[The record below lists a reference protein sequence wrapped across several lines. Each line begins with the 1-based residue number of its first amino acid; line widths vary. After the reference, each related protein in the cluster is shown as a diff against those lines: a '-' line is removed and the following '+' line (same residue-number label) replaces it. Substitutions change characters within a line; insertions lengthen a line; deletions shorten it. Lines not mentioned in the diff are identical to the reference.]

1 VFNFGNRLR
10 IIQAE
15 TGTGKSTILTA
26 QLQKEYGS
34 LPLLSI
40 QPRMQNATGLY
51 SYMKSLGYDVG
62 CVTGTIKHPSSMLD
76 YATTGCG
83 QFLIEQRQYGIVV
96 FDEIQDATPETAYMI
111 YRALLL
117 EHMVIIM
124 SATIPQWV
132 LSFDVEIEELTNKP
146 KKFFTQTYFNTSFD
160 QFLAGSKNIKRRDM
174 LENVLQR
181 GNAVI
186 FLNGDIDLNDF
197 MLDYGQDLDYAI
209 EDGDATKSII
219 FRGTKDSAK
228 MIKDIKYGL
237 FPNKGRLIITNISLG
252 TGVTIPNLLAIWD
265 KGKILRGHSE
275 LGKTKYH
282 HDLWFDGITYSEM
295 HQRQSRGGRVCNT
308 KYYCALPYAK
318 LRQDKTYPFQN
329 SEKEIA
335 EIAAYLEPTRRIQY
349 FNFLRFCNLITPDN
363 DIDLRLDDITN
374 SEAVH
379 RFFDGFDMY
388 TNIKATTWEH
398 TMLFTRI
405 VSKMIEESRHKLS
418 SKQIKAILKGDEETI
433 DALQPE
439 YCPVHNRII
448 SLAVQANELLASF
461 EERLEHTI
469 DLHLEHELVTAC

>member
-1 VFNFGNRLR
+1 MFNFGNRLR

-26 QLQKEYGS
+26 QLQQEYGT

-62 CVTGTIKHPSSMLD
+62 CVTGTIKHASSMLD

-83 QFLIEQRQYGIVV
+83 QYLIEQQQYGIIV
-96 FDEIQDATPETAYMI
+96 FDEIQDATAETAYMI

-124 SATIPQWV
+124 SATIPEWV
-132 LSFDVEIEELTNKP
+132 LSFGVEIEELSTKP
-146 KKFFTQTYFNTSFD
+146 KKFWTQTYFNVGFDSF
-160 QFLAGSKNIKRRDM
+160 LHGGVKIKRPDM

-197 MLDYGQDLDYAI
+197 MLDYGQDIEYALLDS
-209 EDGDATKSII
+209 DANKSII

-228 MIKDIKYGL
+228 MIKDIKFGL
-237 FPNKGRLIITNISLG
+237 FPTKGRLIITNISLG

-275 LGKTKYH
+275 LGKTKYI
-282 HDLWFDGITYSEM
+282 HDLWFDGITRTEM

-308 KYYCALPYAK
+308 KYYCALPYN
-318 LRQDKTYPFQN
+318 RIREDKQFPFEN

-335 EIAAYLEPTRRIQY
+335 EIAAYLEPIKRLQY
-349 FNFLRFCNLITPDN
+349 FSFLRFCNLITPDN
-363 DIDLRLDDITN
+363 DIEQRLNDVTN
-374 SEAVH
+374 NIEVH
-379 RFFDGFDMY
+379 KFFDGFDMY

-398 TMLFTRI
+398 AFLFSRI
-405 VSKMIEESRHKLS
+405 VSKMIEESRHKLNS
-418 SKQIKAILKGDEETI
+418 YQIRAILAKDEHVIST
-433 DALQPE
+433 LQPE

-461 EERLEHTI
+461 
-469 DLHLEHELVTAC
+469 DQELVAC

>member
-15 TGTGKSTILTA
+15 TGTGKSTVLTA
-26 QLQKEYGS
+26 QIQQEYGS

-83 QFLIEQRQYGIVV
+83 QFLIEQQQYGIIV
-96 FDEIQDATPETAYMI
+96 FDEIQDATPETAFMI
-111 YRALLL
+111 YRALML

-132 LSFDVEIEELTNKP
+132 LSFGVEIEELQTKP
-146 KKFFTQTYFNTSFD
+146 KKFLTQTYFNTTFD
-160 QFLAGSKNIKRRDM
+160 NFLHGSTRIKRKDM

-197 MLDYGQDLDYAI
+197 MLDYSQDIEYALQ
-209 EDGDATKSII
+209 DGDANKSII

-237 FPNKGRLIITNISLG
+237 FPTKGRLIITNISLG

-275 LGKTKYH
+275 LGPTKYL
-282 HDLWFDGITYSEM
+282 HDLWFDGITHSEM

-308 KYYCALPYAK
+308 KYYCALPYNR
-318 LRQDKTYPFQN
+318 LREDKKFPFEN
-329 SEKEIA
+329 SEKEIS
-335 EIAAYLEPTRRIQY
+335 EIAAYLNPVKRLEY
-349 FNFLRFCNLITPDN
+349 FNFLRFCNLITPEN
-363 DIDLRLDDITN
+363 DIDLRLNDITGN
-374 SEAVH
+374 TTVQ

-388 TNIKATTWEH
+388 TNIKVTTWEQAF
-398 TMLFTRI
+398 LFTRI

-418 SKQIKAILKGDEETI
+418 SYQIKAILNQDQTVI
-433 DALQPE
+433 NSLQPE

-448 SLAVQANELLASF
+448 SLATQANELMASF
-461 EERLEHTI
+461 EE
-469 DLHLEHELVTAC
+469 ELVAC